1 MSISFHIHTCR
12 VITIKILR
20 YLIISAHVAPLFFH
34 IWMDW
39 NIHTKNFFNCLPHSF
54 ITKKTKVRTFLQDR
68 HHSRLICSFHQYPV
82 RTQPPPYRARL
93 RNPAPAR
100 TDARYSLSIATSKRQ
115 YHLFSTSQWLL
126 IALENFSD
134 VKSDELI

>member
-39 NIHTKNFFNCLPHSF
+39 NIHTKKFFNCLPHSF

-68 HHSRLICSFHQYPV
+68 HHSRLICSFHQYPA
-82 RTQPPPYRARL
+82 RTQPLLTGQDYETPH
-93 RNPAPAR
+93 PAR

-115 YHLFSTSQWLL
+115 YNLFLTFQ
-126 IALENFSD
+126 
-134 VKSDELI
+134 

>member
-54 ITKKTKVRTFLQDR
+54 ITKKTKVRAFLQDR
-68 HHSRLICSFHQYPV
+68 HHSRLICSFHQYPA

-93 RNPAPAR
+93 RNPAPPQGLTR
-100 TDARYSLSIATSKRQ
+100 GTLCPSPHPTPVQFIFHIPMTSHRISK
-115 YHLFSTSQWLL
+115 F
-126 IALENFSD
+126 FCC
-134 VKSDELI
+134 